1 MVRPSKVQIRQGG
14 QRDGCGEAEV
24 SYLCLE
30 VDPIVRQ
37 DSHHGSVFTQL
48 SKKPTSGIDCCD
60 ATHSRGL
67 VSIYGLVVPTS
78 AARRSATLLI
88 LSRRGAIF
96 DRSERLRSS
105 KYGAYPTI
113 SFSMSS
119 TVCGLRPGIPNG
131 HSSSSFAFA
140 VSSYRPS
147 SFFLSRSSC
156 VIWSSNGYTEPGDGL
171 HHPCVIVSIS
181 SMISAPFFGAFARI
195 EMIHVR
201 KPLRRCIIQRKGG
214 NMFVG
219 ESYRITDIYPL
230 QLESV
235 FQYRKS
241 DMRKYRPCNTP
252 RGGIHHGKH
261 ASGS

>member
-1 MVRPSKVQIRQGG
+1 MCWSAIASPGTSPCVAADAAPSATVPIAAPMAAAIPRDIIRHLHLRSGCSRVRPLWYGHRSYKFGKAAKETAAERV
-14 QRDGCGEAEV
+14 EV

-105 KYGAYPTI
+105 KYEAKPTI
-113 SFSMSS
+113 SFTMSS
-119 TVCGLRPGIPNG
+119 TVCGFRPGIPNG
-131 HSSSSFAFA
+131 HSSSSFALA

-147 SFFLSRSSC
+147 SRFFRSSSW
-156 VIWSSNGYTEPGDGL
+156 VIWS
-171 HHPCVIVSIS
+171 
-181 SMISAPFFGAFARI
+181 
-195 EMIHVR
+195 
-201 KPLRRCIIQRKGG
+201 
-214 NMFVG
+214 
-219 ESYRITDIYPL
+219 
-230 QLESV
+230 
-235 FQYRKS
+235 KS
-241 DMRKYRPCNTP
+241 
-252 RGGIHHGKH
+252 G
-261 ASGS
+261 

>member
-1 MVRPSKVQIRQGG
+1 MSCGSSAFGTGFRDGGHGRADSTACSAPRQCVLHGRHDFVAVRRWRDVLERNRESGDVPVRCGGRGPECDGSNRGSDGGCDPEGYHPSPPPPVGMSPSKTLMVRPSKVQIRQGG

-60 ATHSRGL
+60 ATDSRGL

-96 DRSERLRSS
+96 DRSERHRSS
-105 KYGAYPTI
+105 KYEAKPTI
-113 SFSMSS
+113 SFTMSS
-119 TVCGLRPGIPNG
+119 TVCGFRPGIPNG
-131 HSSSSFAFA
+131 HSSSSFALA

-147 SFFLSRSSC
+147 SRFFRSSSW
-156 VIWSSNGYTEPGDGL
+156 VIWS
-171 HHPCVIVSIS
+171 
-181 SMISAPFFGAFARI
+181 
-195 EMIHVR
+195 
-201 KPLRRCIIQRKGG
+201 
-214 NMFVG
+214 
-219 ESYRITDIYPL
+219 
-230 QLESV
+230 
-235 FQYRKS
+235 KS
-241 DMRKYRPCNTP
+241 
-252 RGGIHHGKH
+252 G
-261 ASGS
+261 